1 MREIKFRVFSN
12 GKMYDNVPVVDGK
25 PYSWTHDEQNIV
37 PWFTAEQVA
46 KYGEPVLM
54 QFTGLKDKNGKEI
67 YEGDIV
73 RVKWLDE
80 KELRVGAIEWWRT
93 YEVADQND
101 SVYLNECFQI
111 KVIGN
116 IYENKELLKEDS
128 K

>member
-1 MREIKFRVFSN
+1 MREIKFRAWD
-12 GKMYDNVPVVDGK
+12 GEKMFTPSSINFKNDTLWVCDSHGDNKLEYEMINPR
-25 PYSWTHDEQNIV
+25 
-37 PWFTAEQVA
+37 AE
-46 KYGEPVLM
+46 LM

-80 KELRVGAIEWWRT
+80 KELRVGAIEWWSERLT

-101 SVYLNECFQI
+101 NVYLNECFQI